1 MRTKTVACTITC
13 AYMYIVHVCCDLN
26 FLVSGNGNKYQTR
39 KVHIK
44 LV

>member
-1 MRTKTVACTITC
+1 MSTKTVACTVTF
-13 AYMYIVHVCCDLN
+13 AYMYIVCCDLN

-39 KVHIK
+39 KIHIK